1 MGCGSSNDTKL
12 SKILTLNRKPNFQ
25 FEYTGGVL
33 VPFTSEVEIG
43 PSIEKL
49 KNSLNISAINLEV
62 ENYLKELTEDYGKGG
77 KQKDQV
83 AFKLNHPL
91 FPENES

>member
-1 MGCGSSNDTKL
+1 MGCGTSNDTKL

-33 VPFTSEVEIG
+33 VPLASEVEIG

-49 KNSLNISAINLEV
+49 KNSLV
-62 ENYLKELTEDYGKGG
+62 ENYLKELTEDYGKR
-77 KQKDQV
+77 K
-83 AFKLNHPL
+83 N
-91 FPENES
+91 

>member
-1 MGCGSSNDTKL
+1 MGCGTSNDTKL

-49 KNSLNISAINLEV
+49 KNSLNITAINLEV
-62 ENYLKELTEDYGKGG
+62 ENYLKELTEDYGKR
-77 KQKDQV
+77 K
-83 AFKLNHPL
+83 N
-91 FPENES
+91 